1 MPRPESILLHSTSG
15 DGYNDLM
22 PLPAIGRGPCPPLL
36 PSRSLNI
43 LGSSGSFSGSRSEP
57 MAASLILDCCGVDR
71 HGCSRPW
78 LCFMALWIASRH
90 LLRQRCGPLSPYVSH
105 NSITATF
112 ASTSTQHRLPNG
124 GFRWGK
130 SSP

>member
-1 MPRPESILLHSTSG
+1 MPRPESILLHSARA

-36 PSRSLNI
+36 PSHSLI
-43 LGSSGSFSGSRSEP
+43 TLGSSGSFSGSRSEP

-71 HGCSRPW
+71 HGCSQLSR
-78 LCFMALWIASRH
+78 CFMALSIASRH

-105 NSITATF
+105 KSITAPF
-112 ASTSTQHRLPNG
+112 ASTSTQQRQ
-124 GFRWGK
+124 
-130 SSP
+130 